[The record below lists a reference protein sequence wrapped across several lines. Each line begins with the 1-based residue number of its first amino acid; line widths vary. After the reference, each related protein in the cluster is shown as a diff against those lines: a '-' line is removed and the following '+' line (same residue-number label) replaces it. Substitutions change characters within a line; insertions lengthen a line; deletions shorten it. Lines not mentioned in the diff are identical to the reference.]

1 MIRYLPQIYEE
12 ELLFSFLSRL
22 YTHSPYTT
30 SSTFKKSILR
40 RETEAVDYTFY
51 NCFNEE
57 TAELLDKKF
66 GIENLIK
73 KHTLVPF
80 YSAFYSR
87 EAKNEIL
94 KKAIWLE
101 PNISKSLAYPTEHCG
116 YVRYC
121 PICIKGSGEPYF
133 TREAQIMGADFCPRH
148 FCRYR
153 NANLKVDKEK
163 YISFKSLD
171 QIDFDFSIP
180 KMISESDI
188 NIKVSAYVSDFV
200 RAEQNYNCDIPIG
213 SFLTSKIE
221 NTKYVSS
228 RGAQRNLDL
237 LLSDMGSFYEGLE
250 YYKINKSRLANILR
264 NRYMNVF
271 DILLIAL
278 FLGIKTDE
286 LLHPI
291 LPEKSQSELFDEK
304 VNELYRG
311 GMNISRIARET
322 NANKEVIR
330 QILLGAY
337 VK

>member
-22 YTHSPYTT
+22 YAHSPYTT

-94 KKAIWLE
+94 QKAIRLE

-148 FCRYR
+148 FCQYR

-200 RAEQNYNCDIPIG
+200 RAEQNYNRDIPIG

-228 RGAQRNLDL
+228 RGVQRNLDL

-278 FLGIKTDE
+278 FLEIKTDE